1 MYQPIGGFGPEQS
14 ATIEIQKI
22 CDEMKQQ
29 VQQKARKTFEMFVA
43 KSFISQL
50 VAGTN
55 FFIKMKQQV
64 QQKARKTFEMFV
76 AKSFISQL
84 VAGTNFFI
92 KVHVGGNDCVHLR
105 VFRSLPCA
113 GSRLE
118 LHGVQTAKKLT
129 EPISYF

>member
-22 CDEMKQQ
+22 CDE
-29 VQQKARKTFEMFVA
+29 
-43 KSFISQL
+43 
-50 VAGTN
+50 
-55 FFIKMKQQV
+55 MKQQV

-129 EPISYF
+129 ERISYF